1 MREQP
6 SIRAE
11 IFRRKRVR
19 EVQRKLDERR
29 PRDAFLSGALACT
42 AIALMVLHI
51 RNTQSIALISEHTAQ
66 VEKKLLA
73 LRSEKLELELMRE
86 QVTQD
91 SKAIKDFLGHCKSVE
106 DIPPFQ
112 GQHVITHEENLQHGD
127 NLFFHIPEGE
137 HQLEVTLQT
146 TFKSLG
152 ATVGQPAGNKPTETK
167 TWMVPLLAESGY
179 KFELLFPVQTE
190 GLKWRLSS
198 NHPDFIAR
206 EEITLVQGSRVTTG
220 PKRLRVGGYGD
231 DDIFYINQPSTQGL
245 LGGRKLKDWKQLAAI
260 PLPRTLLRIRDNYQ
274 SDDDQKAI
282 TEVTLDIKLRSEGPT
297 TVSARLAADILRLGG
312 ENLLMPYEAGGR
324 YELRLQQ

>member
-1 MREQP
+1 MRDQP

-11 IFRRKRVR
+11 VVGRKRER
-19 EVQRKLDERR
+19 EVQRKWKVHRY
-29 PRDAFLSGALACT
+29 RDAFLSGALACA

-51 RNTQSIALISEHTAQ
+51 RNTQSRQLISEHTAR

-73 LRSEKLELELMRE
+73 LSTEELELKLMRE

-91 SKAIKDFLGHCKSVE
+91 SKAIKDFLGHCKSVD

-112 GQHVITHEENLQHGD
+112 GQLVITHEENLQHGD

-146 TFKSLG
+146 AFKSRG
-152 ATVGQPAGNKPTETK
+152 ATAGQPAGNKPTETK

-179 KFELLFPVQTE
+179 KFELFFPVQTE

-206 EEITLVQGSRVTTG
+206 EEITLVQGSRVKTG
-220 PKRLRVGGYGD
+220 SYRVRVGDYGD
-231 DDIFYINQPSTQGL
+231 DDIFYINQPSTWGL
-245 LGGRKLKDWKQLAAI
+245 LGGRKLTDWKQLAAS

-274 SDDDQKAI
+274 SDGDQKAI

-312 ENLLMPYEAGGR
+312 KNLLMPYEDGGR